1 MSAHHTHHTHPH
13 ERGGRALAGALA
25 LTVVYAVIELA
36 GGLWS
41 GSLALVSDAGHMFS
55 DAAAL
60 AIAGLA
66 AWLARRPP
74 GDRHSYGWQRAEVI
88 GALLNSLLMLGVIVV
103 LVAEAV
109 QRLLA
114 PRPVIAGGVIVIA
127 FAGLLVNATVA
138 LMLSR
143 SAASLNTRAAM
154 VHVIGD
160 LLSSVMAVI
169 AGAVIYVTGWL
180 PVDPILSIVIAALIL
195 MTTLRL
201 LRDTL
206 HVLMEGVPPSVELAE
221 IGGALAR
228 VPGVVSVHDLH
239 VWSITP
245 GRVALSAHLELV
257 ELVRWPEILET
268 ARLLLDDRFG
278 IDHVTLQPE
287 RRRETRPETAVIRLW
302 RGNSMPPP
310 GIS

>member
-1 MSAHHTHHTHPH
+1 MSSQHTHSH
-13 ERGGRALAGALA
+13 ERGGRALIVGLA
-25 LTVVYAVIELA
+25 VTLMYAVVELA

-60 AIAGLA
+60 AIAGVA
-66 AWLARRPP
+66 GWLARRPP
-74 GDRHSYGWQRAEVI
+74 GERHSYGWQRAEVI
-88 GALLNSLLMLGVIVV
+88 GAMVNSLLMLGVIVV

-127 FAGLLVNATVA
+127 LVGLVVNGVVA
-138 LMLSR
+138 LILSR
-143 SAASLNTRAAM
+143 SEATLNIRAAL

-160 LLSSVMAVI
+160 LLSSLMAVI
-169 AGAVIYVTGWL
+169 AGAVIFVTGWL
-180 PVDPILSIVIAALIL
+180 PIDPLLSIVIAALIL
-195 MTTLRL
+195 ATTLRL

-206 HVLMEGVPPSVELAE
+206 HVLMEGVPPSIELPE
-221 IGGALAR
+221 LGRALAR
-228 VPGVVSVHDLH
+228 VAGVVSVHDLH

-245 GRVALSAHLELV
+245 GHVALSAHLVLDEPQ
-257 ELVRWPEILET
+257 RWPEILER
-268 ARLLLDDRFG
+268 AADMLRERFE

-287 RRRETRPETAVIRLW
+287 RRRELRPQTAVIRLF
-302 RGNSMPPP
+302 RGTAGPRSD
-310 GIS
+310 SS